1 VTSRISPARPFTAEI
16 SPGTAVSSLAS
27 WTPLSSCG
35 FVENG
40 AFPVF
45 HSLHSSDDDS
55 VYYQVST
62 KPGELHWHVKPQ
74 VPSPRV
80 GGRSGFLERM
90 AEGDKG
96 LAAV

>member
-40 AFPVF
+40 ALPRFP
-45 HSLHSSDDDS
+45 
-55 VYYQVST
+55 Q
-62 KPGELHWHVKPQ
+62 PPQ
-74 VPSPRV
+74 LR
-80 GGRSGFLERM
+80 RRFCLLSG
-90 AEGDKG
+90 
-96 LAAV
+96 VH